1 MTEITVSE
9 WAARRG
15 VPPQRARRW
24 ARDGRIG
31 ARCVHGRW
39 VVDAEEPVPVLRR
52 GRPAKVAAVLVALLC
67 LASSCSDVCTP
78 SSEGMAALCAEIE
91 GCSRDVGEA
100 CWREH
105 AAEGTEAVESCII
118 ERCAEQDASEL
129 Q

>member
-39 VVDAEEPVPVLRR
+39 VVDADEPVPVLRR
-52 GRPAKVAAVLVALLC
+52 GRPAKVAAVLVAHEQLEQCLEELC
-67 LASSCSDVCTP
+67 RPAY
-78 SSEGMAALCAEIE
+78 
-91 GCSRDVGEA
+91 
-100 CWREH
+100 
-105 AAEGTEAVESCII
+105 EAVGWT
-118 ERCAEQDASEL
+118 L